1 MATTAAYDEIADW
14 YETRFLAA
22 QAEGDPLG
30 ARGRCTRCSA
40 PEPGR
45 AGAGPLRGGR
55 RADSG

>member
-14 YETRFLAA
+14 YET
-22 QAEGDPLG
+22 
-30 ARGRCTRCSA
+30 
-40 PEPGR
+40 PGR